1 MADYLNS
8 REELL
13 GRATELF
20 GWIET
25 GELEVRIGDQFDL
38 EDARDAHIGLEA
50 RRTTGKVLLHP

>member
-1 MADYLNS
+1 MADYLQT

-13 GRATELF
+13 GRATQLF

-25 GELEVRIGDQFDL
+25 GELEVRIGDEFDL
-38 EDARDAHIGLEA
+38 EDARDAHTALES